1 VRARQVLDILI
12 EQEKTP
18 LRPLLNGTELMSEF
32 DLKQGPRLGSTLRWL
47 ATEQSLGNVMNRK
60 QAVEAV
66 RRYLSMSEQE
76 L

>member
-1 VRARQVLDILI
+1 
-12 EQEKTP
+12 
-18 LRPLLNGTELMSEF
+18 MSEF

-47 ATEQSLGNVMNRK
+47 STEQSLGNIMNRE
-60 QAVEAV
+60 QALEAV

>member
-1 VRARQVLDILI
+1 
-12 EQEKTP
+12 
-18 LRPLLNGTELMSEF
+18 
-32 DLKQGPRLGSTLRWL
+32 LRWL